1 MGHVYVDAEL
11 SWVHSERV
19 RLLVDTGATYT
30 LLPEDLVERLGVARS
45 PRPVGVTL
53 ADGSERN
60 FQLGTVLV
68 RLEQREAGATV
79 LIAPVGSEPLLGVE
93 ALEALGLAVDPNTHT
108 LLPTRAHAVLA
119 VGLRPPLGATADDPP
134 RRRH

>member
-11 SWVHSERV
+11 SWVNTERV
-19 RLLVDTGATYT
+19 HLLVDTGATYT
-30 LLPEDLVERLGVARS
+30 LLPDDLVQRLGMARS
-45 PRPVGVTL
+45 PRTVCVTL
-53 ADGSERN
+53 ADGSQKS

-79 LIAPVGSEPLLGVE
+79 LIAPAGSEPLLGVE

-108 LLPTRAHAVLA
+108 LRPTRAHAVLA
-119 VGLRPPLGATADDPP
+119 VGLRPPA
-134 RRRH
+134 RS